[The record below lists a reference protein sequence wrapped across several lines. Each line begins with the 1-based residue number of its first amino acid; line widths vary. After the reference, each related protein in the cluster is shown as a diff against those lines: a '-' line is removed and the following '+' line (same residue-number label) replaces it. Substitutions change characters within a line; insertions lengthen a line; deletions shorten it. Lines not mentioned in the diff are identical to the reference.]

1 MVTGKA
7 TIVNVTGR
15 CFIMAIYALGVATR
29 TVNGDGCHGELSL
42 KSTHHT
48 ISTDRRHYQ
57 VVQQRLFKP
66 SRSGFNKDLKKQS
79 PSQGG
84 FGVKSLVSGQ

>member
-7 TIVNVTGR
+7 TIVNVTDRGL
-15 CFIMAIYALGVATR
+15 ILAIYAIGVATR

-84 FGVKSLVSGQ
+84 FGVKSLVNGQ